1 MKIIKRYVLHEH
13 VGPFLFSLSALT
25 SLLFLQVIARRFGD
39 LVGKGLSW
47 SIIFQFFALSL
58 PYTLAMTFPMAVL
71 VAVLYAFSR
80 LAGENEIT
88 ALKAGGVSMRALLV
102 PVVIAACVL
111 AIGMLEFNDQLLPR
125 TNHRLSVLQTAIAQ
139 TKPTFALKEQVINTV
154 KEGQLYLRAAHIDRA
169 TGGMKDVAIYDQSDP
184 TRRRS
189 IYADSGVLAFAANHR
204 DLMMDLYHGVMFG
217 AQSSRPGQLDRLYY
231 TKDRLKIGDVGNQF
245 QESNAD
251 SVGKGEREMGVCEMQ
266 VEYMRAIANEQRAMH
281 DLQITEWNQLTAS
294 GAKYKL
300 PPPLV
305 VHQPLTVGVVY
316 CKALYLIDKA
326 FHFKS
331 ATIAQVATS
340 RMTSV
345 PPSSASLGSAMPD
358 QPPETTLKTVP
369 SRVPA
374 PAGKALPLPS
384 LSSLPQ
390 KERAGFQFS
399 EANLRHEDAIH
410 HQARMGVEIE
420 KKFSLAAA
428 CIVFV
433 LVGAPIALRFPR
445 GGVGLVIAVSFVVFG
460 AYYVGLIGGESLANK
475 NLMSP
480 FWAMWGAN
488 VVFLLGGIPLL
499 VRMGR
504 ESSATRGGGFAQI
517 VDNTRAWFQQRREG
531 RGTREEG

>member
-1 MKIIKRYVLHEH
+1 MKIIRRYILQEH

-88 ALKAGGVSMRALLV
+88 ALKAGGVSMRMLLV
-102 PVVIAACVL
+102 PVVIAASVL
-111 AIGMLEFNDQLLPR
+111 ALGMLEFNDQLLPR

-217 AQSSRPGQLDRLYY
+217 AQSARPGQLSRLYY

-266 VEYMRAIANEQRAMH
+266 VEYMRAIASEQRAMH
-281 DLQITEWNQLTAS
+281 DLQVTEWNQLSSS
-294 GAKYKL
+294 GKRYAP
-300 PPPLV
+300 PPPLLL
-305 VHQPLTVGVVY
+305 HQPLTVGVVY

-326 FHFKS
+326 FHLKS
-331 ATIAQVATS
+331 SSITQVATS
-340 RMTSV
+340 RMTGV
-345 PPSSASLGSAMPD
+345 PPSSASLGSAALET
-358 QPPETTLKTVP
+358 PPETLTTLP
-369 SRVPA
+369 SRVPGSA
-374 PAGKALPLPS
+374 AKPLPLPT
-384 LSSLPQ
+384 LSSLP
-390 KERAGFQFS
+390 ERTRAGFQFS

-460 AYYVGLIGGESLANK
+460 AYYVGLIGGESLADK

-499 VRMGR
+499 LRMGR
-504 ESSATRGGGFAQI
+504 ESSATRGGGFAQF
-517 VDNTRAWFQQRREG
+517 VDNTRAWFQRFG
-531 RGTREEG
+531 RTE